1 MKKQKQKHIT
11 TAYKVFRAFLMVVLL
26 SVIVLPTALYVA
38 LSLPSVQNKIRLTAQ
53 EELSKLLDADVT
65 IEDLGIRPFNRA
77 VLRRI
82 SVVESGDT
90 VLKVDRIGAGIN
102 IYELLFGDRIAF
114 SYAEIIRP
122 QIWIHRDSDS
132 APLNIQPIIDR
143 LSKKDENKPPSRF
156 DVRVNTLVL
165 RRGRLN
171 YDVLD
176 KAETPDHFN
185 PDHIAIANL
194 NADISM
200 PRLSN
205 ENFDVDL
212 KRLSFSDVSGFSIS
226 NISGHVSATP
236 ERISWS
242 GVDFSMPRSQL
253 LFADGTLALND
264 VVGSSDSIF
273 GANVEIKN
281 GSHLYLPDFKAFSD
295 VVADLATTINV
306 NLRGN
311 ISPTELSIDRF
322 TLSDSQGMAML
333 WIEDGKLC
341 DFNDMEKLRF
351 ELKQI
356 ELSAGGPL
364 LSHLKR
370 KGVLHAQKFEN
381 IEGAALIAS
390 ASGNALHGKI
400 KGDATLNDGQGG
412 YLTLDAVYS
421 RNKIDAPFRIKG
433 TVKADAFDLAT
444 SFNNPEFGVLNAE
457 VDADLILS
465 RHMINGEATVTVDDF
480 AYRGHTYDNLT
491 AKVSYSNGDYSG
503 TVRLADEAANVD
515 ADFSGSVRKG
525 SPHLKADLAIDG
537 VDFNA
542 LRLTDKYEG
551 YTLSL
556 TSEIDVAG
564 AKADRIDGFVK
575 LRDISFVNPE
585 AKSFSLDS
593 ISLTSRSS
601 EYPRSISLDSELLSG
616 EISGD
621 YDFRSLIPAVR
632 EIFYSSFPAL
642 RPENEPEVKNNLL
655 ALNKFAYNFHLNDT
669 ELMADF
675 FNLPVSVIYPMTIDG
690 TFDSRRRYATFNL
703 DAPYIRQKTKIIDN
717 TSIMAIFDGAKGR
730 DELYMTTTM
739 PTNDG
744 GMALVM
750 NMTGADNHVGLNV
763 DWEIDRK
770 KKYNGG
776 VSIDTDISLLDN
788 RKLLAD
794 ISLNRSELVFNDSV
808 WTINPAKIR
817 VEGTDRIYVDDLN
830 VHRSNQFVKIN
841 GVASRSDADT
851 LRVDVLNLSLD
862 YLFETLNIDAVM
874 LAGDATGQ
882 ITASS
887 LLSSEP
893 HLVTK
898 GIDVKGIGYN
908 KCIFGDAVVKSYWDM
923 QQKAVVIDGTINQYN
938 GHTAKVQGEIFPTK
952 SSLDLRL
959 KTDKT
964 PVGFMQK
971 YMGAFASDITGLA
984 SGEARLYGTF
994 HDIDM
999 KGDVFVDDLQL
1010 KLNFTNTYFRATDS
1024 IKIVP
1029 GKIILDNITISDL
1042 DGNSA
1047 LLNGELT
1054 HDFFRDPTF
1063 NFEIS
1068 DAKQM
1073 LVYDETSKDNP
1084 DWYGKIFVNGGA
1096 RIIGRPGLVAIDV
1109 EASTAANST
1118 FTFVLSEKEIADD
1131 YTFLA
1136 FRDKD
1141 KPTIEI
1147 KDVIE
1152 DRNMRLVNHFRALN
1166 ENRDAA
1172 GKTDYVID
1180 LRVGITR
1187 QASIGLVMDPRSG
1200 DKINSNGTG
1209 DLRLVYRSNDND
1221 LQMFGSYTLE
1231 NGTYNFSL
1239 QDIIHKDF
1247 IIKQG
1252 STITFNG
1259 DPMAA
1264 RLDVSAYNQLH
1275 ANLSDLDESF
1285 LQDKE
1290 LNRTNVEVRAL
1301 LLVKGD
1307 IRQPQISF
1315 DLEFPTL
1322 RSDVYNKVRSIIS
1335 TEEMMNRQIIYLLAL
1350 NRFYTPDYM
1359 GSTTKGNE
1367 LFSVA
1372 SSTLTS
1378 QMSNILG
1385 RLSDN
1390 WTVSPNLRSD
1400 RGDFSDVE
1408 VDVALSSRLLNNRLL
1423 LNGNFGYRDKSL
1435 NSNQFIGDFDIE
1447 YLLNRS
1453 GTIRLKAYSHSN
1465 DENYYVRSA
1474 ATTQGVGVMYKQD
1487 FDNIFSFLKRK
1498 HKPTEVVPTDTTTV
1512 PADSLIIE
1520 VTDSVFIAP
1529 LPSSSERYGDD

>member
-1 MKKQKQKHIT
+1 MKKKKQHIK
-11 TAYKVFRAFLMVVLL
+11 TAYKVFRAFLMAVLL
-26 SVIVLPTALYVA
+26 SVIVVPTALYVA
-38 LSLPSVQNKIRLTAQ
+38 LSLSSVQNKIRLTAE
-53 EELSKLLDADVT
+53 EELSKLLGAEVMID
-65 IEDLGIRPFNRA
+65 DLGIRPFNRA

-102 IYELLFGDRIAF
+102 VYSLLFGDRIAF
-114 SYAEIIRP
+114 NYAEIIRP
-122 QIWIHRDSDS
+122 QLNIHRDSAS

-143 LSKKDENKPPSRF
+143 LTNKDETKPPSRF
-156 DVRVNTLVL
+156 DLRINTVVL
-165 RRGRLN
+165 RRGRLSYN
-171 YDVLD
+171 VLD
-176 KAETPDHFN
+176 KPDTPGHFN
-185 PDHIAIANL
+185 ADHISIANL

-205 ENFDVDL
+205 DNFDVDL
-212 KRLSFSDVSGFSIS
+212 KRLSFNDISGFSIS
-226 NISGHVSATP
+226 NISGRVAATP
-236 ERISWS
+236 GRVSWS
-242 GVDFSMPRSQL
+242 GIDLSMPRSQL
-253 LFADGTLALND
+253 QFADGTIALNET
-264 VVGSSDSIF
+264 DSLPM
-273 GANVEIKN
+273 AKVEIKQ

-295 VVADLATTINV
+295 VVADIAATVNV
-306 NLRGN
+306 YLRGHV
-311 ISPTELSIDRF
+311 SPDMLSVDRF

-333 WIEDGKLC
+333 WLEDGSINDFSDAEKMHFDIKKL
-341 DFNDMEKLRF
+341 EV
-351 ELKQI
+351 
-356 ELSAGGPL
+356 SAGGTL
-364 LSHLKR
+364 LSQLKR
-370 KGVLHAQKFEN
+370 KGVFRAHRFED
-381 IEGAALIAS
+381 IEGAALIAT
-390 ASGNALHGKI
+390 ASGNALRGEI

-412 YLTLDAVYS
+412 YLSVDAVYS
-421 RNKIDAPFRIKG
+421 RYNTDAPVRIKG
-433 TVKADAFDLAT
+433 TAKAEGFDLAA
-444 SFNNPEFGVLNAE
+444 SFDNPELGLLNAGIE
-457 VDADLILS
+457 ADVLLS
-465 RHMINGEATVTVDDF
+465 RHLIDGEATLRVDDF
-480 AYRGHTYDNLT
+480 YFRGHNYDNLT
-491 AKVSYSNGDYSG
+491 ANVAYSNGDYSG
-503 TVRLADEAANVD
+503 AIVLADDAANVD
-515 ADFSGSVRKG
+515 ASFSGSIRKG
-525 SPHLKADLAIDG
+525 SPHLKADIAVDG

-551 YTLSL
+551 YTLSM

-575 LRDISFVNPE
+575 VRDISFINPE
-585 AKSFSLDS
+585 AKSFTLDS
-593 ISLTSRSS
+593 ISLTSHSS
-601 EYPRSISLDSELLSG
+601 ENPRSITLESELLSG
-616 EISGD
+616 EITGD
-621 YDFRSLIPAVR
+621 FDFRSLIPAAR

-642 RPENEPEVKNNLL
+642 RPENETEDMHNLL
-655 ALNKFAYNFHLNDT
+655 ALNKFAYSFHLNDT

-703 DAPYIRQKTKIIDN
+703 DASYIRQKTKIIEG
-717 TSIMAIFDGAKGR
+717 TSVMAIFDGAKGR
-730 DELYMTTTM
+730 DELFMTTTM

-744 GMALVM
+744 GLSLVV
-750 NMTGADNHVGLNV
+750 NTTGADNHVGLNV
-763 DWEIDRK
+763 EWRIERE
-770 KKYNGG
+770 KKYNGS

-794 ISLNRSELVFNDSV
+794 IALNRSELVFNDSV

-817 VEGTDRIYVDDLN
+817 IEGTDHVYVDDLN

-841 GVASRSDADT
+841 GAASRSDADT

-874 LAGDATGQ
+874 LSGDATGQ
-882 ITASS
+882 ITASA
-887 LLSSEP
+887 LLSPEP
-893 HLVTK
+893 HLVTE
-898 GIDVKGIGYN
+898 GISVKDIGYN
-908 KCIFGDAVVKSYWDM
+908 KCLFGDAVVKSYWDM

-938 GHTAKVQGEIFPTK
+938 GHTAKVEGEIFPTR
-952 SSLDLRL
+952 SALDLRL
-959 KTDKT
+959 KTDRT

-984 SGEARLYGTF
+984 SGDARLYGTF

-999 KGDVFVDDLQL
+999 TGNVFVDSLQL

-1024 IKIVP
+1024 IRITP
-1029 GKIILDNITISDL
+1029 GKIILDNITISDIY
-1042 DGNSA
+1042 GNSA
-1047 LLNGELT
+1047 LLNGELQ

-1063 NFEIS
+1063 NFVIS
-1068 DAKQM
+1068 DARQM
-1073 LVYDETSKDNP
+1073 LVYDETPKDNP

-1096 RIIGRPGLVAIDV
+1096 KVTGRPGIVAIDV
-1109 EASTAANST
+1109 DASTAANST
-1118 FTFVLSEKEIADD
+1118 FTFVLSEMEIADD

-1141 KPTIEI
+1141 KPAIVI
-1147 KDVIE
+1147 KDVVE

-1166 ENRDAA
+1166 NNQAAA

-1187 QASIGLVMDPRSG
+1187 QASIDLVMDPTAG
-1200 DKINSNGTG
+1200 DKIHSNGSG
-1209 DLRLVYRSNDND
+1209 DLRLVYHSSDND
-1221 LQMFGSYTLE
+1221 LKMYGSYTLE

-1252 STITFNG
+1252 STITFEG

-1390 WTVSPNLRSD
+1390 WTVSPNVRSD

-1447 YLLNRS
+1447 YLLNRRGS
-1453 GTIRLKAYSHSN
+1453 IRLKAYSHSN

-1487 FDNIFSFLKRK
+1487 FDNILSFLKRK
-1498 HKPTEVVPTDTTTV
+1498 PQSNGDMEAEAVKV

-1520 VTDSVFIAP
+1520 VSDSLIIAP
-1529 LPSSSERYGDD
+1529 TDTIP